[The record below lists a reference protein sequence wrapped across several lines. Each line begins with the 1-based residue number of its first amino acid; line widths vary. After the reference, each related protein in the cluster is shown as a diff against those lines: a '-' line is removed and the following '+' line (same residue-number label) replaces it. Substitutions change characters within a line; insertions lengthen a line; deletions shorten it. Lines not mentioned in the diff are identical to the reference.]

1 MGSSSAAKH
10 RHSGHHSP
18 AKYSATWRPAKR
30 LHSTRAPLWFR
41 TEAPE
46 NRHCCGCVGAA
57 KVDSRHNIARR
68 PRRDRRR
75 SGRLAALPKRS
86 QRRREALRARP
97 RASPDASRAS
107 SVRLRVR
114 AVPASSQAGCKKHGR
129 ISQWGQNA
137 ERLTTRIRPR
147 KKQFHTPHVIH
158 YLVRFTVDGSDSAGT
173 SRPLLYIKRGR
184 KSEAQTGSLAFWT
197 NRSVT
202 CDART
207 TVSRPSVAR
216 RVGGGSVRGA
226 GERAGKRA
234 RAHGADDGQV
244 E

>member
-1 MGSSSAAKH
+1 MGSRSASKH

-57 KVDSRHNIARR
+57 KVDSRHNIVRR

-107 SVRLRVR
+107 SVRLRDAPSRQVR
-114 AVPASSQAGCKKHGR
+114 KSGVNTRTDH
-129 ISQWGQNA
+129 QWGQNS

-158 YLVRFTVDGSDSAGT
+158 YLVRFTVDGAT
-173 SRPLLYIKRGR
+173 GR
-184 KSEAQTGSLAFWT
+184 TRQ
-197 NRSVT
+197 
-202 CDART
+202 
-207 TVSRPSVAR
+207 AR
-216 RVGGGSVRGA
+216 RALYST
-226 GERAGKRA
+226 
-234 RAHGADDGQV
+234 
-244 E
+244 

>member
-1 MGSSSAAKH
+1 MGSGSAAKH

-57 KVDSRHNIARR
+57 KVDSRHNIVRR

-97 RASPDASRAS
+97 RASPDASRAGG
-107 SVRLRVR
+107 LRPRR
-114 AVPASSQAGCKKHGR
+114 ARACRRKFTRVLNTRTGHTH
-129 ISQWGQNA
+129 WGENS
-137 ERLTTRIRPR
+137 ERVTTRIRPT
-147 KKQFHTPHVIH
+147 KKQFDTPHVIH
-158 YLVRFTVDGSDSAGT
+158 YLVRFTGRDSAGT
-173 SRPLLYIKRGR
+173 SRPSAALY
-184 KSEAQTGSLAFWT
+184 
-197 NRSVT
+197 
-202 CDART
+202 
-207 TVSRPSVAR
+207 
-216 RVGGGSVRGA
+216 
-226 GERAGKRA
+226 
-234 RAHGADDGQV
+234 
-244 E
+244 